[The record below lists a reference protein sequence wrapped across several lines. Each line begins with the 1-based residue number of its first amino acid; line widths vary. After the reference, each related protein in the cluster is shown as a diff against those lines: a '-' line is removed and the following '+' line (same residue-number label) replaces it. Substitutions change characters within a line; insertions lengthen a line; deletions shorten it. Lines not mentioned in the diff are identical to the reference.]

1 MNGKMLKK
9 FCAALSVAALSV
21 SLLWVGA
28 AAEAQPCK
36 SCAEGTFK
44 GFTQTKEYQKVNESQ
59 CAPYFEC
66 NNGHKQLRF
75 NPDGTFMDL
84 KDHVPS
90 TNATCEARAVCGDC
104 GSEYGAPLGHKVV
117 VDPAVAP
124 TCTKTGLTEG
134 KHCEVCKAVLTAQQT
149 LPVVHQFDNGVIT
162 RPTCSKEGYTTYTCT
177 LCGYKE
183 ARNKV
188 PTLSHWYDVWE
199 PAGKGQNSAPCK
211 REGCDHVK
219 TTACANWDFK
229 LVCDGAEKA
238 EAFYICPVCGQMSD
252 GGRLEL
258 VKDAK
263 VKAISGGI
271 PEGDLL
277 LRVGEMENGEK
288 VMCIGF
294 EFDARLVYAT
304 GYTRFT
310 VPAQL
315 LEGCRL
321 MLVDADGGET
331 EVEVETV
338 GEDASFT
345 LSFHGD
351 AQGIRKP
358 VRMLHLVPI
367 GE

>member
-1 MNGKMLKK
+1 MNGKMMKK
-9 FCAALSVAALSV
+9 FCAALSVAAISV
-21 SLLWVGA
+21 SLLCMGA
-28 AAEAQPCK
+28 AADGVRPC
-36 SCAEGTFK
+36 GTC
-44 GFTQTKEYQKVNESQ
+44 GDTTFTQTTEFQWVNDSQ
-59 CAPYFEC
+59 CAPRYEC
-66 NNGHKQLRF
+66 SNGHRQLRVDENGNF
-75 NPDGTFMDL
+75 IDVAPHSP
-84 KDHVPS
+84 KS
-90 TNATCEARAVCGDC
+90 NATCEARAVCANC

-124 TCTKTGLTEG
+124 SCTKTGLTEG

-149 LPVVHQFDNGVIT
+149 LPVVHQFDNGVVT

-183 ARNKV
+183 ARNTV

-199 PAGKGQNSAPCK
+199 PAGKGMNSAPCK

-219 TTACANWDFK
+219 TTACAKWDFK
-229 LVCDGAEKA
+229 LVCDDAEEA
-238 EAFYICPVCGQMSD
+238 EAFTICPVCGQMSD

-258 VKDAK
+258 VQDAT

-315 LEGCRL
+315 LEGSRL

-331 EVEVETV
+331 EVEVEAL
-338 GEDASFT
+338 GEDAAFT

-367 GE
+367 SE